1 MPTRTRRRTA
11 RPTTRPRRAGRG
23 AGTGEVADRS
33 LGFYAFHVRDVMT
46 RKVVTVGEADS
57 LEEAA
62 RRMVIARVSG
72 LPVLSRAGRLVG
84 VVSQKDIVR
93 LLNARAGLTVP
104 RGLFD
109 LLLDNR
115 TGETSEI
122 AAAARRV
129 LEEARVR
136 DAMSRPAIS
145 VRADTPLD
153 EAIGLLISNKINR
166 LPVVTQG
173 AVVGIVTRHDLL
185 AGVSESL

>member
-1 MPTRTRRRTA
+1 MPKPPKRARTTSTRRRRA
-11 RPTTRPRRAGRG
+11 AGPRTVGSEG
-23 AGTGEVADRS
+23 PDRE

-46 RKVVTVGEADS
+46 RKVVTVAEADS

-62 RRMVIARVSG
+62 RRMVTSRVSG
-72 LPVLSRAGRLVG
+72 LPVLGRAGRLVG

-109 LLLDNR
+109 LLLDER

-129 LEEARVR
+129 LEKSRVR
-136 DAMSRPAIS
+136 EAMSRPAIS
-145 VRADTPLD
+145 VAADTPLE
-153 EAIGLLISNKINR
+153 EAIGLLITNKINR
-166 LPVVTQG
+166 LPVVSGT

>member
-1 MPTRTRRRTA
+1 MSPSTRAPGRRARTA
-11 RPTTRPRRAGRG
+11 SARSSRTTEGPDGP
-23 AGTGEVADRS
+23 DRS

-46 RKVVTVGEADS
+46 RRVVTVGASDS

-62 RRMVIARVSG
+62 RRMVTARVSG
-72 LPVLSRAGRLVG
+72 LPVLGPNARLVG

-109 LLLDNR
+109 LLLDER

-129 LEEARVR
+129 LDRARVR
-136 DAMSRPAIS
+136 EAMSRPAIS
-145 VRADTPLD
+145 VGADTPLD

-166 LPVVTQG
+166 LPVVAAGQ
-173 AVVGIVTRHDLL
+173 VVGIVTRHDLL